1 MKKMIQKNKAMM
13 VMGGLVCFSGLVD
26 GAEEE
31 KTQVIKL
38 EKSQREE
45 VSKGIAYMKGK
56 ELVNDLLKQGFTMED
71 FSSKAF
77 SEGLSEALNQ
87 KASTIKLEDFQVTF
101 NLVKAKL
108 LERELSLSKKNKVK
122 SDQWLSENLKKKG
135 VKTTESGLQ
144 YEVIVKGEGKV
155 HSFNKPSQKA
165 TEKKR
170 FFIKYLLRNKDCL
183 LYTSPSPR
191 DS

>member
-71 FSSKAF
+71 FSSKA
-77 SEGLSEALNQ
+77 
-87 KASTIKLEDFQVTF
+87 
-101 NLVKAKL
+101 
-108 LERELSLSKKNKVK
+108 SK
-122 SDQWLSENLKKKG
+122 
-135 VKTTESGLQ
+135 
-144 YEVIVKGEGKV
+144 I
-155 HSFNKPSQKA
+155 F
-165 TEKKR
+165 R
-170 FFIKYLLRNKDCL
+170 
-183 LYTSPSPR
+183 
-191 DS
+191 

>member
-1 MKKMIQKNKAMM
+1 
-13 VMGGLVCFSGLVD
+13 MGGLVCFSGLVD

-77 SEGLSEALNQ
+77 SEGFSEALNQ

-122 SDQWLSENLKKKG
+122 S
-135 VKTTESGLQ
+135 
-144 YEVIVKGEGKV
+144 
-155 HSFNKPSQKA
+155 
-165 TEKKR
+165 
-170 FFIKYLLRNKDCL
+170 CL

-191 DS
+191 DATLSRMPSSA